1 MIAGLATLAQW
12 PEARPL
18 IAESVERDD
27 AVTMADVEEALNA
40 NLAQLWTV
48 RDDGLVLAA
57 VTQLL
62 ALKGGRQA
70 YVWQMGGDFER
81 GGEVLI
87 AAFLDWAR
95 AGGCVSAELNGRQ
108 GWPRKLPDWQMV
120 SVTLRKVLQ

>member
-1 MIAGLATLAQW
+1 MIAGLAGLAEW
-12 PEARPL
+12 PEVRGL
-18 IAESVERDD
+18 IAQSVERDD
-27 AVTMADVEEALNA
+27 AVTLADVDEALFA

-48 RDDGLVLAA
+48 REDGLVLAA

-81 GGEVLI
+81 GGEAIVP
-87 AAFLDWAR
+87 AFLDWAR
-95 AGGCVSAELNGRQ
+95 GEGCVSAEMNGRL
-108 GWPRKLPDWQMV
+108 GWRKKLPDWQVV